1 MSIIAVHGPNTWG
14 SKGTVATSTVNADAA
29 ANNGLKW
36 TFSLN
41 STSTRADQDFS
52 WAFPPN
58 GTPTPQT
65 VKAPTQVTYATA
77 GSKTATLTV
86 TDTQR
91 TISNKAL
98 TSNVATLT
106 TSATHGFKVGQTV
119 VVSGVDATF
128 NGTYVIASTPTGT
141 TFTFPLTAAN
151 VTSGAATG
159 TVASSDTQFPPAGS
173 YPLAITATAGTAP
186 LLLEGDQSQGETVDV
201 SEFMRGERP
210 DGAVTEPAP
219 DGDSEYAS
227 AGFDPAAHTV
237 AEVEQYVDEH
247 PEEAEQILQLEE
259 EGKAR
264 VTLLTYLES
273 LVDAE

>member
-106 TSATHGFKVGQTV
+106 TTVAHGFAIGQQVIVAGVGAPFDGTWV
-119 VVSGVDATF
+119 V
-128 NGTYVIASTPTGT
+128 ASTPSGT
-141 TFTFPLTAAN
+141 TFEMMRVIRTPKCSPSTTTSPSAN
-151 VTSGAATG
+151 RRSAT
-159 TVASSDTQFPPAGS
+159 
-173 YPLAITATAGTAP
+173 
-186 LLLEGDQSQGETVDV
+186 
-201 SEFMRGERP
+201 
-210 DGAVTEPAP
+210 
-219 DGDSEYAS
+219 
-227 AGFDPAAHTV
+227 
-237 AEVEQYVDEH
+237 
-247 PEEAEQILQLEE
+247 
-259 EGKAR
+259 
-264 VTLLTYLES
+264 
-273 LVDAE
+273 